1 MLNKS
6 LHQDS
11 PLLQPLKVVGGWRE
25 GLGLVVQ
32 GACLCVCVC
41 MGRQVCKGWMG
52 GGGVRQLRGGGEGGE
67 EGSESVKNL
76 ENKKSVFIKYKPNEF
91 LQ

>member
-32 GACLCVCVC
+32 GACLCVCVH
-41 MGRQVCKGWMG
+41 VCKGWIG
-52 GGGVRQLRGGGEGGE
+52 GGGGGGSQLRGRGEWGRG
-67 EGSESVKNL
+67 
-76 ENKKSVFIKYKPNEF
+76 I
-91 LQ
+91 